1 MMEIYGKLLIEK
13 LPEQAI
19 QLLIELCTQY
29 VSQKSTTTTFND
41 IKDNIDA
48 EPADP
53 IHFMNCFTSEERLIE
68 FLELLLAKSSEW
80 EDIVFNT
87 LIELYLKQRENLIQQ
102 RTQQYQQEYP
112 EATEDEMELFIQS
125 NTEIVE
131 LEEKIMNILE
141 NEDYNYEDD
150 QALLLVQMYGFKAGQ
165 LFLYT
170 KKNMFPLI
178 LQHYIEK
185 EDTEKVI
192 EFCMEHGE
200 EEHSLWINLLTY
212 FSHMKKIDEKR
223 LRSVLTYIEEH
234 HIMPVLSVL
243 DALSK
248 CESIT
253 LDLMKDYI
261 LKELEESH
269 NQQEQN
275 RSYIDDLKKKNQEM
289 SDEIIKL
296 QTYPLFSNFFFV
308 VFLHCV
314 RLVKSSNS
322 STVQIVETNWMCLPF
337 TICVAIPSIKYV
349 LMGGGD
355 QHRDVLPIAV
365 RVVPNVT

>member
-1 MMEIYGKLLIEK
+1 
-13 LPEQAI
+13 
-19 QLLIELCTQY
+19 
-29 VSQKSTTTTFND
+29 
-41 IKDNIDA
+41 
-48 EPADP
+48 
-53 IHFMNCFTSEERLIE
+53 
-68 FLELLLAKSSEW
+68 
-80 EDIVFNT
+80 
-87 LIELYLKQRENLIQQ
+87 
-102 RTQQYQQEYP
+102 
-112 EATEDEMELFIQS
+112 
-125 NTEIVE
+125 
-131 LEEKIMNILE
+131 MNILE
-141 NEDYNYEDD
+141 NKDYNYEDD

-296 QTYPLFSNFFFV
+296 QTYPLFSNFFFCRV
-308 VFLHCV
+308 PSLCTSCKVFQQQYCANCGDKLDV
-314 RLVKSSNS
+314 P
-322 STVQIVETNWMCLPF
+322 TVHYMCGHSF
-337 TICVAIPSIKYV
+337 HQVCSD
-349 LMGGGD
+349 GW
-355 QHRDVLPIAV
+355 R
-365 RVVPNVT
+365 